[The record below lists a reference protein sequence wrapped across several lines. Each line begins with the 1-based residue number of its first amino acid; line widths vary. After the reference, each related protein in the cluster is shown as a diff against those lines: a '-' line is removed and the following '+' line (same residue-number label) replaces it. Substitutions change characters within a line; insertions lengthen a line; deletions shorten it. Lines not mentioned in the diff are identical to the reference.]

1 MPKKIDPEIEE
12 GEAMEPV
19 DELELSIR
27 EFDKRFDAYLDKLL
41 REQEKTW
48 DEEEG
53 EEINRAH
60 V

>member
-1 MPKKIDPEIEE
+1 
-12 GEAMEPV
+12 MEPV